1 MFHLRGS
8 SPSTIHSPF
17 LVIPTSMASNLSVS
31 NARSTPAAEM
41 QEIECSSA
49 LPPYITTMRCFAI
62 FVLCSISWSVER
74 TRAQHRLPILSVLS
88 VFAISRRFALLFA
101 RDTTHSQYRSSV
113 YKPHLKVRSY
123 LQLRCYGKLIFRRKV
138 RTAFA
143 RRRCRRKAR
152 GSWQWQAA
160 WARHTACRAP
170 LPHRQSAR
178 LRPRRCSPW

>member
-1 MFHLRGS
+1 MPSSPYGPCNTGSTASTWPSEVSVPSSSRAKKPSWPSATSSTTSLEESVFSTIGRPSLMFHLRGS

-113 YKPHLKVRSY
+113 YKPHP
-123 LQLRCYGKLIFRRKV
+123 
-138 RTAFA
+138 TAT
-143 RRRCRRKAR
+143 RDE
-152 GSWQWQAA
+152 
-160 WARHTACRAP
+160 P
-170 LPHRQSAR
+170 
-178 LRPRRCSPW
+178 